1 MSSAIRGAIGS
12 VATDG
17 NELVLR
23 ARGGDREALTA
34 LLKRQGPTARRAV
47 RGQIPTRWQS
57 VLSEDDV
64 MQQTFADAIAGID
77 QCRAEDA
84 GGFGAWL
91 SAVARNN
98 LYTAIEALAAAKR
111 GGRWQR
117 VELMP
122 VEDSQ
127 TALVRLIAARDDTP
141 GRRVIHREAAEALIQ
156 SIEQLPSVY
165 ASVVRL
171 YDLEGRSVQEVSKR
185 LGRSAG
191 AVFMLRARAHDR
203 LARTMGNA
211 SDFLTSRS

>member
-1 MSSAIRGAIGS
+1 
-12 VATDG
+12 VATEAD
-17 NELVLR
+17 EFVLR
-23 ARGGDREALTA
+23 ARGGDREALA
-34 LLKRQGPTARRAV
+34 LLLKRQGPAARRAI

-64 MQQTFADAIAGID
+64 MQQTFADAVAGID

-84 GGFGAWL
+84 GSFIAWL
-91 SAVARNN
+91 GAVARNN

-111 GGRWQR
+111 GGRWHR

-127 TALVRLIAARDDTP
+127 TALVRIIAARDDTP
-141 GRRVIHREAAEALIQ
+141 GRRVIRREAAEALVQ
-156 SIEQLPSVY
+156 SIEQLPSLY

-171 YDLEGRSVQEVSKR
+171 YDLEGQSVQEVSKR
-185 LGRSAG
+185 LDRSPG

-211 SDFLTSRS
+211 SDFLTSHS